1 MAICRS
7 SRRKFELVIN
17 QMTGNKLANHLG
29 VRSSPAPTRRSTT
42 AMGHKPTRKPV
53 GVMSALPLQA
63 DLQRA
68 PRQVRFVPS
77 TEVVGKPIVGM
88 RRQRCA
94 PKMLQRAVGAVA
106 TCLPPRRAALLTVA
120 TQASGVA
127 ATHGKPIL

>member
-68 PRQVRFVPS
+68 PRQVRFVPES
-77 TEVVGKPIVGM
+77 DVGCVQSRLPVGIQESSIDA
-88 RRQRCA
+88 RRWNRDDT
-94 PKMLQRAVGAVA
+94 AVHVN
-106 TCLPPRRAALLTVA
+106 
-120 TQASGVA
+120 
-127 ATHGKPIL
+127 